1 MKNFDSHSS
10 SQMSE
15 DPSWAIE
22 NSSSNFSESDS
33 SFDSNLFHPKIVH
46 NDVMPFPGVNE
57 AAKASPPLKSSSS
70 YAGEQKVVQFF
81 TPSENEDEK
90 ASNDIDGNDED
101 GDNLEKT
108 FGIALSLS
116 QALNLPDT
124 NVNDQAEEGFE
135 SENDEDANMDSDE
148 DSNSDPQESDFD
160 PYQNQYP

>member
-33 SFDSNLFHPKIVH
+33 SFDSNLLRPKIVH

-70 YAGEQKVVQFF
+70 YAGEQKVIQFF
-81 TPSENEDEK
+81 TQSENEDEK
-90 ASNDIDGNDED
+90 ASNDIVGNDED
-101 GDNLEKT
+101 GENLEKT

-116 QALNLPDT
+116 QALNLPDA

-135 SENDEDANMDSDE
+135 SENDEDANMDSDD

-160 PYQNQYP
+160 PYQNQSP